1 MGLRG
6 QNDPDSPP
14 CAIAPRSRLRSAG
27 LLAVQFLAGLF
38 LVCVAGLVAIIT
50 AFAGL
55 MLAAAALLVR
65 FMAPPRG
72 AAIPA
77 EAREGTV
84 TLNARRTPRG
94 WTVE

>member
-1 MGLRG
+1 MTEAARRTPPHPLR
-6 QNDPDSPP
+6 
-14 CAIAPRSRLRSAG
+14 ALRSAG
-27 LLAVQFLAGLF
+27 LLAVQFFAGLF
-38 LVCVAGLVAIIT
+38 LVCVAGLVAVIT

-55 MLAAAALLVR
+55 MLAAAAVLVR

-72 AAIPA
+72 GAIPA
-77 EAREGTV
+77 EARDGAV